1 MGDSFAVE
9 YAYSY
14 AAGPG
19 WFGLSVMGQTLW
31 LLPVLHGDVHGHA
44 PVRVV
49 DAGGISGA
57 SSRDVPGDHR
67 AIDRNGLA
75 GCAGRRGESGCFR
88 AGDGSQPTFAV
99 GTTCHG
105 GEITME
111 GHEARPLIA
120 ITMGDPAGIGPEI
133 CLKALLESDIYR
145 LCRPLVLG
153 TLGMLEQMRDVLR
166 SGQHLHLVSSPT
178 PGRYTLGTVDV
189 LDLADEHPGP
199 FPLGVAA
206 KENGAAAVAYV
217 EKAIGLAL
225 SGEVDA
231 IATAPLNKEAMRVAG
246 FPYDGHT
253 ELLAVKTGTK
263 VYTMM
268 LASGEFRVFHVSTH
282 VSLRGAI
289 ERAKK
294 ARVLQV
300 IELAYREIQRLGVA
314 EPRLAVAGL
323 NPHAGEHGLF
333 GDEEIHEIAP
343 AVEEARA
350 RGWNVSGPISP
361 DTVFARAKRG
371 DFDGVVAMY
380 HDQGHIPFKMTEFE
394 LGVNV
399 TVGLPIIRTSVDH
412 GTAYDIAGKG
422 VADPKNMVQAIVLAA
437 EMARRR
443 VPLPQPAVSG
453 RGHR

>member
-1 MGDSFAVE
+1 M
-9 YAYSY
+9 
-14 AAGPG
+14 
-19 WFGLSVMGQTLW
+19 
-31 LLPVLHGDVHGHA
+31 
-44 PVRVV
+44 
-49 DAGGISGA
+49 
-57 SSRDVPGDHR
+57 
-67 AIDRNGLA
+67 
-75 GCAGRRGESGCFR
+75 
-88 AGDGSQPTFAV
+88 
-99 GTTCHG
+99 
-105 GEITME
+105 ME
-111 GHEARPLIA
+111 GHDTRPLIA
-120 ITMGDPAGIGPEI
+120 ITMGDPAGIGAEVS
-133 CLKALLESDIYR
+133 LKALLEAEIYTM
-145 LCRPLVLG
+145 CRPLVVG
-153 TLGMLEQMRDVLR
+153 TLGVLKQMRDVLQ
-166 SGQHLHLVSSPT
+166 SGQHLHALRGPT
-178 PGRYTLGTVDV
+178 EGRYTLGTVDV
-189 LDLADEHPGP
+189 LDLAAEHPGP

-206 KENGAAAVAYV
+206 KENGGAAVAYV
-217 EKAIGLAL
+217 EKAIALAL
-225 SGEVDA
+225 AGEVDA

-268 LASGEFRVFHVSTH
+268 LASGDFRVFHVSTH

-300 IELAYREIQRLGVA
+300 IELAYDEIHRMGVTQ
-314 EPRLAVAGL
+314 PRLAVAGL

-333 GDEEIHEIAP
+333 GDEELHEIGP
-343 AVEEARA
+343 AVEEAQS
-350 RGWNVSGPISP
+350 RGWNVSGPLSP

-443 VPLPQPAVSG
+443 VPSP
-453 RGHR
+453 

>member
-1 MGDSFAVE
+1 
-9 YAYSY
+9 
-14 AAGPG
+14 
-19 WFGLSVMGQTLW
+19 
-31 LLPVLHGDVHGHA
+31 
-44 PVRVV
+44 
-49 DAGGISGA
+49 
-57 SSRDVPGDHR
+57 
-67 AIDRNGLA
+67 
-75 GCAGRRGESGCFR
+75 
-88 AGDGSQPTFAV
+88 
-99 GTTCHG
+99 
-105 GEITME
+105 
-111 GHEARPLIA
+111 
-120 ITMGDPAGIGPEI
+120 
-133 CLKALLESDIYR
+133 
-145 LCRPLVLG
+145 
-153 TLGMLEQMRDVLR
+153 
-166 SGQHLHLVSSPT
+166 
-178 PGRYTLGTVDV
+178 VDV
-189 LDLADEHPGP
+189 LDLADEQPGP
-199 FPLGVAA
+199 FPVGVAA

-323 NPHAGEHGLF
+323 NPHAGENGLF
-333 GDEEIHEIAP
+333 GDEEIDEIAP
-343 AVEEARA
+343 AVEEGRA

-422 VADPKNMVQAIVLAA
+422 MAIPNNMVQAIVLGA

-443 VPLPQPAVSG
+443 VPIPRPAAAG
-453 RGHR
+453 REPR

>member
-1 MGDSFAVE
+1 
-9 YAYSY
+9 
-14 AAGPG
+14 
-19 WFGLSVMGQTLW
+19 
-31 LLPVLHGDVHGHA
+31 
-44 PVRVV
+44 
-49 DAGGISGA
+49 
-57 SSRDVPGDHR
+57 
-67 AIDRNGLA
+67 
-75 GCAGRRGESGCFR
+75 
-88 AGDGSQPTFAV
+88 
-99 GTTCHG
+99 
-105 GEITME
+105 ME
-111 GHEARPLIA
+111 GHARRPLIA
-120 ITMGDPAGIGPEI
+120 MTMGDPAGIGAEVS
-133 CLKALLESDIYR
+133 LKALLDPEIYVM
-145 LCRPLVLG
+145 CRPLVVG
-153 TLGMLEQMRDVLR
+153 TLAVLEQMRDVLQ
-166 SGQHLHLVSSPT
+166 SSQHLQAVASPGE
-178 PGRYTLGTVDV
+178 GRYTPGTVDV
-189 LDLADEHPGP
+189 LDLSAGHPGP

-217 EKAIGLAL
+217 EKAIVLAVA
-225 SGEVDA
+225 GDVDA
-231 IATAPLNKEAMRVAG
+231 IATAPINKEAMRAAG

-253 ELLAVKTGTK
+253 ELLAQQTGTK

-268 LASGEFRVFHVSTH
+268 LASGDFRVFHVSTH

-300 IELAYREIQRLGVA
+300 IELAYREIQRMGVV
-314 EPRLAVAGL
+314 EPCLAVAGL

-333 GDEEIHEIAP
+333 GDEEMHEIGP

-350 RGWNVSGPISP
+350 RGWNVIGPVSP

-422 VADPKNMVQAIVLAA
+422 VADPKNMVQAITLAA
-437 EMARRR
+437 DMARRR
-443 VPLPQPAVSG
+443 AAARQPTAAG
-453 RGHR
+453 LKG

>member
-1 MGDSFAVE
+1 M
-9 YAYSY
+9 
-14 AAGPG
+14 
-19 WFGLSVMGQTLW
+19 
-31 LLPVLHGDVHGHA
+31 
-44 PVRVV
+44 
-49 DAGGISGA
+49 
-57 SSRDVPGDHR
+57 
-67 AIDRNGLA
+67 
-75 GCAGRRGESGCFR
+75 
-88 AGDGSQPTFAV
+88 
-99 GTTCHG
+99 
-105 GEITME
+105 TMDKQ
-111 GHEARPLIA
+111 GMKPLIA
-120 ITMGDPAGIGPEI
+120 ITMGDPAGIGAEI
-133 CLKALLESDIYR
+133 SLKALLDPAIYTM
-145 LCRPLVLG
+145 CRPLVVG
-153 TLGMLEQMRDVLR
+153 TLAVLEQMRDVLR
-166 SGQHLHLVSSPT
+166 SGQCLRAVASPDE
-178 PGRYTLGTVDV
+178 GRYMSGTVDV
-189 LDLADEHPGP
+189 LNLSAEHPGP

-206 KENGAAAVAYV
+206 KDNGAAAVAYV
-217 EKAIGLAL
+217 EKAITLAVA
-225 SGEVDA
+225 GDVDA
-231 IATAPLNKEAMRVAG
+231 IATAPLNKEAMRAAG

-268 LASGEFRVFHVSTH
+268 LASGDFRVFHVSTH

-294 ARVLQV
+294 TRVLQV
-300 IELAYREIQRLGVA
+300 IELAYREIQRMGVM

-333 GDEEIHEIAP
+333 GDEEIHEIGP

-412 GTAYDIAGKG
+412 GTAYDIAGQG

-437 EMARRR
+437 DMARHR
-443 VPLPQPAVSG
+443 VPSLQPSPA
-453 RGHR
+453 

>member
-1 MGDSFAVE
+1 M
-9 YAYSY
+9 
-14 AAGPG
+14 
-19 WFGLSVMGQTLW
+19 
-31 LLPVLHGDVHGHA
+31 
-44 PVRVV
+44 
-49 DAGGISGA
+49 
-57 SSRDVPGDHR
+57 
-67 AIDRNGLA
+67 
-75 GCAGRRGESGCFR
+75 
-88 AGDGSQPTFAV
+88 
-99 GTTCHG
+99 
-105 GEITME
+105 ME
-111 GHEARPLIA
+111 GHDTRPLIA
-120 ITMGDPAGIGPEI
+120 ITMGDPAGIGAEVS
-133 CLKALLESDIYR
+133 LKALLEAEIYTM
-145 LCRPLVLG
+145 CRPLVVG
-153 TLGMLEQMRDVLR
+153 TLGVLKQMRDVLQ
-166 SGQHLHLVSSPT
+166 SGQHLHALRGPT
-178 PGRYTLGTVDV
+178 EGRYTLGTVDV
-189 LDLADEHPGP
+189 LDLAAEHPGP

-206 KENGAAAVAYV
+206 KENGGAAVAYV
-217 EKAIGLAL
+217 EKAIALAL
-225 SGEVDA
+225 AGEVDA

-268 LASGEFRVFHVSTH
+268 LASGDFRVFHVSTH

-300 IELAYREIQRLGVA
+300 IELAYDEIQRMGVTQ
-314 EPRLAVAGL
+314 PRLAVAGL

-333 GDEEIHEIAP
+333 GDEELHEIGP
-343 AVEEARA
+343 AVEEAQS
-350 RGWNVSGPISP
+350 RGWNVSGPLSP

-443 VPLPQPAVSG
+443 VPSP
-453 RGHR
+453 

>member
-1 MGDSFAVE
+1 
-9 YAYSY
+9 
-14 AAGPG
+14 
-19 WFGLSVMGQTLW
+19 
-31 LLPVLHGDVHGHA
+31 
-44 PVRVV
+44 
-49 DAGGISGA
+49 
-57 SSRDVPGDHR
+57 
-67 AIDRNGLA
+67 
-75 GCAGRRGESGCFR
+75 
-88 AGDGSQPTFAV
+88 
-99 GTTCHG
+99 
-105 GEITME
+105 ME
-111 GHEARPLIA
+111 GRETRPLIA
-120 ITMGDPAGIGPEI
+120 VTMGDPAGIGAEVS
-133 CLKALLESDIYR
+133 LKALLEPETYDM
-145 LCRPLVLG
+145 CRPLIVGALGVL
-153 TLGMLEQMRDVLR
+153 EWMRDVLQ
-166 SGQHLHLVSSPT
+166 SDQHLYAVSKPAAGRFT
-178 PGRYTLGTVDV
+178 PGTVDV
-189 LDLADEHPGP
+189 LDLSAEHPGP

-206 KENGAAAVAYV
+206 KDNGAAAVAYV
-217 EKAIGLAL
+217 EKAIALAMA
-225 SGEVDA
+225 GEVDA
-231 IATAPLNKEAMRVAG
+231 IATAPLNKEAMRAAG

-268 LASGEFRVFHVSTH
+268 LASGDFRVFHVSTH

-300 IELAYREIQRLGVA
+300 IELAHREIQRMGVT
-314 EPRLAVAGL
+314 EPHLAVAGL

-333 GDEEIHEIAP
+333 GDEEIHEIGP
-343 AVEEARA
+343 AVEEAQS

-422 VADPKNMVQAIVLAA
+422 VADPKNMVQAIALAA
-437 EMARRR
+437 DMATRRR
-443 VPLPQPAVSG
+443 LAVQPSAAT
-453 RGHR
+453 

>member
-1 MGDSFAVE
+1 
-9 YAYSY
+9 
-14 AAGPG
+14 
-19 WFGLSVMGQTLW
+19 
-31 LLPVLHGDVHGHA
+31 
-44 PVRVV
+44 
-49 DAGGISGA
+49 
-57 SSRDVPGDHR
+57 
-67 AIDRNGLA
+67 
-75 GCAGRRGESGCFR
+75 
-88 AGDGSQPTFAV
+88 
-99 GTTCHG
+99 
-105 GEITME
+105 ME

-166 SGQHLHLVSSPT
+166 SGQHLQLVSSPT

-199 FPLGVAA
+199 FPVGVAA

-343 AVEEARA
+343 AVEEGRA

>member
-1 MGDSFAVE
+1 M
-9 YAYSY
+9 
-14 AAGPG
+14 
-19 WFGLSVMGQTLW
+19 Q
-31 LLPVLHGDVHGHA
+31 GH
-44 PVRVV
+44 
-49 DAGGISGA
+49 D
-57 SSRDVPGDHR
+57 
-67 AIDRNGLA
+67 
-75 GCAGRRGESGCFR
+75 
-88 AGDGSQPTFAV
+88 TK
-99 GTTCHG
+99 
-105 GEITME
+105 
-111 GHEARPLIA
+111 PLIA
-120 ITMGDPAGIGPEI
+120 ITMGDPAGIGAEVS
-133 CLKALLESDIYR
+133 LKALLEPAVYTI
-145 LCRPLVLG
+145 CRPLVLG
-153 TLGMLEQMRDVLR
+153 TLGMLEQMRDVLH
-166 SGQHLHLVSSPT
+166 SGQHLQSVSSPAE
-178 PGRYTLGTVDV
+178 GRYTPGTVDV

-199 FPLGVAA
+199 FLLGVAA

-217 EKAIGLAL
+217 ERAIVLAL
-225 SGEVDA
+225 TGEVDA
-231 IATAPLNKEAMRVAG
+231 IATAPLNKEAMRAAG

-268 LASGEFRVFHVSTH
+268 LASGDFRVFHVSTH
-282 VSLRGAI
+282 VSLRDAI
-289 ERAKK
+289 DRAKK

-300 IELAYREIQRLGVA
+300 IELAYCEIQRMSVT

-323 NPHAGEHGLF
+323 NPHAGENGLF
-333 GDEEIHEIAP
+333 GEEEIHEIGP
-343 AVEEARA
+343 AVEEAQS

-443 VPLPQPAVSG
+443 VPLPQPSVSRKG
-453 RGHR
+453 NR